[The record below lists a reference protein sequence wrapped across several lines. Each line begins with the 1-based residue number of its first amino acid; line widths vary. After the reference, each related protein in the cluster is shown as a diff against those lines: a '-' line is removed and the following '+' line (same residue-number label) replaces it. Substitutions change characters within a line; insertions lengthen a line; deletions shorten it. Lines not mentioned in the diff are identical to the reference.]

1 MKNYIFPL
9 VVVSLALNAVFAWS
23 FVRSDPAADGAASEA
38 VATTGTQST
47 TNEKPAPIDP
57 GTWTSLQ
64 GEDLPTLVAQLRAT
78 GFPPNVVRAIVAAQI
93 SEQFTARRKALDP
106 EADNRPFWKSQI
118 PDPQVQAARR
128 QLAREQQKALR
139 DVLGDDAEPNDP
151 LSLVSQRR
159 RLGEV
164 PAEKLPE
171 LKQLLRDF
179 DERRSDVVMA
189 GTMLGSDREKLA
201 ALEKEQ
207 YAAISKLL
215 TPAELEEYDLRA
227 SNTANSLRSQLAI
240 FNPTE
245 QEFRA
250 IFKLQRPFDEQ
261 YQRVFDTPM
270 TPEIARQRSEGQKQL
285 QQDIKTLLGPERA
298 QDYERSIDYNYQQA
312 SRLVARLELP
322 PETTNQLYA
331 VQKETQARQMEIY
344 GDRTLPA
351 QERTAKLTALH
362 EEATAKVTPLLGGN
376 RGLEAYKQYGGS
388 WLQTLVPRPAQ
399 GAEGGGGVISVG
411 GGGGGTI
418 IVR

>member
-1 MKNYIFPL
+1 MKKNVFSLIL
-9 VVVSLALNAVFAWS
+9 VSLALNAVFAWT
-23 FVRSDPAADGAASEA
+23 FMRSDPAADVVTLESATASDTQT
-38 VATTGTQST
+38 ATTA
-47 TNEKPAPIDP
+47 KPPSLDP
-57 GTWTSLQ
+57 ETWTSLQ
-64 GEDLPTLVAQLRAT
+64 GEDLSTLAAQLRAA
-78 GFPPNVVRAIVAAQI
+78 GFPPNVIRSIVAAQI
-93 SEQFTARRKALDP
+93 SEQFAARRKALDP
-106 EADNRPFWKSQI
+106 DADNRPFWKNQTT
-118 PDPQVQAARR
+118 DPQVQAARR
-128 QLAREQQKALR
+128 QIAREQQKALR
-139 DVLGDDAEPNDP
+139 EVLGDEAEGDDP
-151 LSLVSQRR
+151 LSLASQRR
-159 RLGEV
+159 RLGDV
-164 PAEKLPE
+164 PAAKLPE

-179 DERRSDVVMA
+179 DEKRSDLFMG
-189 GTMLGSDREKLA
+189 GTMLATDREKLA